1 MSDIPEGATHVW
13 RKDSAYR
20 LFYRVTPA
28 AKDVWMDDDGWEPS
42 ENDEAFWSEPGL
54 VALMYVSASTSTP
67 RIGAHEFLERGVK
80 HAHPAESLSQR
91 YPKYYKPVGD
101 LTEVDVYAV
110 HQLFSLNDVS
120 GCIHHASKKLLLSGV
135 RTGGKT
141 KQQDI
146 REARDTL
153 NRWLELN
160 GEAAQ

>member
-1 MSDIPEGATHVW
+1 M
-13 RKDSAYR
+13 
-20 LFYRVTPA
+20 
-28 AKDVWMDDDGWEPS
+28 
-42 ENDEAFWSEPGL
+42 
-54 VALMYVSASTSTP
+54 SASEDIIDWEKAPKWASSHGVGGSSYKPVWFNADRYQYVDQSLDTHIWQFRDAHGAEIMCQPVAVTHRLITP
-67 RIGAHEFLERGVK
+67 LAPTLSQ
-80 HAHPAESLSQR
+80 SLSQR
-91 YPKYYKPVGD
+91 YPKYYKPVGE

-110 HQLFSLNDVS
+110 HQLFSLDDVS

-160 GEAAQ
+160 GEGV

>member
-1 MSDIPEGATHVW
+1 MGYETLDWEKAPKWASSHGIGGSNRQPVWFNFEQYRYVDTSVDGNTWRFRDAHGAEIMAQPLNVQH
-13 RKDSAYR
+13 R
-20 LFYRVTPA
+20 LTVP
-28 AKDVWMDDDGWEPS
+28 
-42 ENDEAFWSEPGL
+42 
-54 VALMYVSASTSTP
+54 VAPTLPMT
-67 RIGAHEFLERGVK
+67 
-80 HAHPAESLSQR
+80 LSQR
-91 YPKYYKPVGD
+91 YPKYYKPVGE

-110 HQLFSLNDVS
+110 HQLFSLEDVS

-160 GEAAQ
+160 GKDV